1 MKDSWPVAEL
11 DAVRRLRV
19 IARST
24 PGTGFAERLLD
35 APFDR
40 VWALASDLENQLP
53 LMITDIGSFTV
64 TSAAGERLEAT
75 ARSPLGL
82 RARFDVVLRPGWCL
96 MQSRFVLGG
105 MAAVAEEGGTR
116 LAFFGGLR
124 LPGVGT
130 AGRLLHPLTA
140 PMGARALKRLTDQL
154 DGPQDRDA
162 SPL

>member
-1 MKDSWPVAEL
+1 MNDSWPVAEL

-24 PGTGFAERLLD
+24 PGSSFAEHLLD

-53 LMITDIGSFTV
+53 VMITDIGSFTV
-64 TSAAGERLEAT
+64 TAAVGERLEAR

-124 LPGVGT
+124 LPGLGP
-130 AGRLLHPLTA
+130 AGRVLHPLTA

-154 DGPQDRDA
+154 DGPTG
-162 SPL
+162 